1 MSLNSPGIT
10 YIGIRTAHIPEMK
23 QFAEEVLGY
32 RKTHDDGD
40 FVAFTTPQGQRF
52 ELHAEDTPDKQFYP
66 LEGAVTGFE
75 VPDMDAVITAAK
87 AQGLEFFPEGV
98 GQGEGNDATRWAHF
112 RGPDGNVYEFVYHPG
127 GKAEQEGRDS
137 QTLESRT

>member
-1 MSLNSPGIT
+1 MSLNSSGIT
-10 YIGIRTAHIPEMK
+10 YVGIRTAHIPEMK
-23 QFAEEVLGY
+23 QFAKEVLGY
-32 RKTHDDGD
+32 LLTHDSPD

-52 ELHAEDTPDKQFYP
+52 ELHAEDTSDKQFYP

-75 VPDMDAVITAAK
+75 VPDMDVAIAEAK

-98 GQGEGNDATRWAHF
+98 GQGEGSDATRWAHF

-127 GKAEQEGRDS
+127 GKAETEGAKS
-137 QTLESRT
+137 I